1 MIKMF
6 GEGGEQDAQ
15 PGGCNLAVGL
25 RLKGAKERKTCQAV
39 YSGTCTSGQVP
50 PHPHPP
56 PLSFCMYNPTSKGI
70 CPLIPL

>member
-39 YSGTCTSGQVP
+39 YSGTCTSGQVLP
-50 PHPHPP
+50 PTPHLCLSACIIPP
-56 PLSFCMYNPTSKGI
+56 AKASVP
-70 CPLIPL
+70 